1 MTKEKLL
8 KRVDLFS
15 GLRKK
20 DLTSLAK
27 SCVERSYKAGQT
39 LVKQGDSGV
48 GLYMI
53 VSGKVKILKETING
67 ETLEIAVQGPGDFF
81 GEMTVLDNAP
91 RSASIIAI
99 ENTECLL
106 LTSWDFRARLEVHPE
121 IALDILPIVVK
132 RFRETNEKLVSLSR
146 H

>member
-27 SCVERSYKAGQT
+27 SCVERSYKAGQS

-91 RSASIIAI
+91 RSASVIAI

>member
-91 RSASIIAI
+91 RSASVIAI

>member
-1 MTKEKLL
+1 M
-8 KRVDLFS
+8 
-15 GLRKK
+15 
-20 DLTSLAK
+20 
-27 SCVERSYKAGQT
+27 
-39 LVKQGDSGV
+39 VKQGDSGV

-91 RSASIIAI
+91 RSASVIAI